1 MCFGIYIYTK
11 GFKNKV
17 LLLKTLHIKSY
28 SLSKFQ
34 YVIFLIKE
42 ESNWDGPAL
51 VLSILQSW
59 SLSCLRKTQSLRAA
73 ARALLSDLPLVQIP
87 QQQSLL
93 LYSFIYWGGTRLLT
107 GKFRSG
113 SNLSKG
119 ISSSG
124 PPHWHTAGVTL
135 WHTVDFLTSILDW
148 LVTHHSVALGQW
160 LSIAGSNSD
169 FFFCFLAYNKNLFF
183 NIHFSW
189 RRTWLNRRVQFTWS
203 FTFTWNEIWKSKEI
217 GGNCCLQKKQNFCG
231 FQFKDLIFRL

>member
-1 MCFGIYIYTK
+1 MKQCVLEYIYIYTK

-93 LYSFIYWGGTRLLT
+93 LYSFIFWGGTRLLT

-119 ISSSG
+119 ISSSA
-124 PPHWHTAGVTL
+124 PPPPIDTQQAWHCDTQSTFLLVSWIDLSPTRALVLDSDSVLQGATL
-135 WHTVDFLTSILDW
+135 TFF
-148 LVTHHSVALGQW
+148 SV
-160 LSIAGSNSD
+160 S
-169 FFFCFLAYNKNLFF
+169 
-183 NIHFSW
+183 
-189 RRTWLNRRVQFTWS
+189 
-203 FTFTWNEIWKSKEI
+203 
-217 GGNCCLQKKQNFCG
+217 
-231 FQFKDLIFRL
+231 